1 MLTNREPDWNIDDL
15 TDTEIYDAICYLEP
29 APTTA
34 AEQDSGDQ
42 DQGDGVVICVCL
54 YIALGGLLGLP
65 VVLLEMMRFCGRAK
79 KMRLIADLWTG
90 EHLRTSG
97 HLRLAVTLVALNTFN
112 RFVTRMTHEL
122 R

>member
-54 YIALGGLLGLP
+54 YIALGSAWPSCGSTGDDALL
-65 VVLLEMMRFCGRAK
+65 
-79 KMRLIADLWTG
+79 
-90 EHLRTSG
+90 
-97 HLRLAVTLVALNTFN
+97 
-112 RFVTRMTHEL
+112 
-122 R
+122 